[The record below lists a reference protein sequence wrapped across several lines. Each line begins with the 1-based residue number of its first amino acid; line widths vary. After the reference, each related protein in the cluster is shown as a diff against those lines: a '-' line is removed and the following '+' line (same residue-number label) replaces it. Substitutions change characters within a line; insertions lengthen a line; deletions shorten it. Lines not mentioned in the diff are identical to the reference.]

1 MVSPVTQE
9 HTISIAV
16 PARDE
21 EAYLE
26 WSVTTMISV
35 AERHFVDYEI
45 FIYNDGSTD
54 RTGEIAEELAQRY
67 ERVSAFHNMPAICLG
82 GVVREGLKR
91 ANMDYFMYI
100 DGKGATSVE
109 ALDLIFSSRSKA
121 DLVVPYPVNRGERPF
136 VRRVLSRMFV
146 GILNTTFGLDLHYYT
161 HLILCRTGVARSVN
175 MRTTS
180 YAFQAERVIKLIK
193 SGHSCIQIGVTD
205 RYDLP
210 ARKSKAFKL
219 LNVLGV
225 AAFYLWTMWD
235 VYGWGKG
242 GGSTPNIERPT
253 SNAQVGKPNELS
265 PP

>member
-1 MVSPVTQE
+1 MISPVTQAN
-9 HTISIAV
+9 TISIAV

-45 FIYNDGSTD
+45 FIYDDGSTD
-54 RTGEIAEELAQRY
+54 RTGEIADQLAERY
-67 ERVSAFHNMPAICLG
+67 ERVSAFHNLPAICLG

-91 ANMDYFMYI
+91 ARMDFFMYI
-100 DGKGATSVE
+100 DGKGATSAE
-109 ALDLIFSSRSKA
+109 ALDLIFASRSEA
-121 DLVVPYPVNRGERPF
+121 DLVVPCPINRGERPF

-161 HLILCRTGVARSVN
+161 HLILCRTDMAREVN

-180 YAFQAERVIKLIK
+180 YAFQAERVVKLIK
-193 SGHSCIQIGVTD
+193 SGRSYVQIGVTD

-210 ARKSKAFKL
+210 ARKTKAFKL

-225 AAFYLWTMWD
+225 AAFYLWTVWD
-235 VYGWGKG
+235 VYGGGKG
-242 GGSTPNIERPT
+242 VVKRSM
-253 SNAQVGKPNELS
+253 
-265 PP
+265 